1 MQQPAISLETR
12 QITIL
17 KQQLKRQDAMIEK
30 LQKEAAGVGHP
41 GAPPVTSADM
51 AQALRHPVHT
61 DIMGRAIAP
70 EDLVVYYDYKTHI
83 AVGRIS
89 KITPKKVRVA
99 RCDKEGKVVQSAIPL
114 GPRSHALKWPDEIYI
129 IQQRNKP

>member
-12 QITIL
+12 QVTIL
-17 KQQLKRQDAMIEK
+17 KQKLKRQDAMIEK
-30 LQKEAAGVGHP
+30 LQKEAAGIGFS

-70 EDLVVYYDYKTHI
+70 EDLVVYYDYKALAI
-83 AVGRIS
+83 GRIS
-89 KITPKKVRVA
+89 KITPKRVRVA
-99 RCDKEGKVVQSAIPL
+99 RCDKEGKLVRSVIPF
-114 GPRSHALKWPDEIYI
+114 GSRSHVLKHPTEIYV